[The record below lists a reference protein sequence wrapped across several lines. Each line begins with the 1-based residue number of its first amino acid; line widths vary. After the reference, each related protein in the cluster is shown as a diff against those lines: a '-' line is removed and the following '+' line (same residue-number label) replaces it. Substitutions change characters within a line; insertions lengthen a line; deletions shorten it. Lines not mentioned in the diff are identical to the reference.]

1 MERPPEVL
9 CIQLKQFEAMGGKI
23 SKPVQLQRQT
33 DLSPFIKTSGQRIPV
48 NYKLVAMITH
58 VGPSPNCGHYTAI
71 GEAAGGQFYQVGSQI
86 VSSQILLKETDICRQ
101 YAPHKNTVMSL
112 VLSKSGF
119 FLSPA
124 AENSKTQGK
133 NSTTGRNSPPSP
145 KTQEKNR

>member
-1 MERPPEVL
+1 MERPPAVL
-9 CIQLKQFEAMGGKI
+9 CVQLKRFTLMGGKI

-86 VSSQILLKETDICRQ
+86 VSPQLLLKEIDICRQ
-101 YAPHKNTVMSL
+101 YAPHKNTVRRY
-112 VLSKSGF
+112 VLG
-119 FLSPA
+119 LI
-124 AENSKTQGK
+124 
-133 NSTTGRNSPPSP
+133 
-145 KTQEKNR
+145 